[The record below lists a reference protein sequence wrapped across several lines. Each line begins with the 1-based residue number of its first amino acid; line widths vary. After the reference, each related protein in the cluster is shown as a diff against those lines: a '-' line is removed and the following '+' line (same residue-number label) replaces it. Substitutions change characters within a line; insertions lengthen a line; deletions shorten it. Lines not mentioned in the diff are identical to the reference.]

1 MSKLNTLTFFS
12 NSTCYLSHIVRLV
25 LAEKAIDARILD
37 VAVPA
42 NARLMAQFGS
52 TMQAPAL
59 AERDLA
65 LHEVDM
71 VVEYLEERY
80 PHPALLPSTTVARAH
95 TRMLARRIH
104 RELYPLLD
112 KTQDGCSDS
121 RKELASTLLALA
133 PLFEQK
139 KYFMS
144 DELSVADC
152 TLAPLLWRVKS
163 LGINLT
169 KVRRISE
176 YCQRI
181 FNRPS
186 FIASL
191 SEQEQKLA

>member
-1 MSKLNTLTFFS
+1 MSNVNTLTFFS
-12 NSTCYLSHIVRLV
+12 DNTCYLSHIARMVI
-25 LAEKAIDARILD
+25 AEKGIEARILD

-42 NARLMAQFGS
+42 NTRLLAQFGS
-52 TMQAPAL
+52 TLRAPAI

-71 VVEYLEERY
+71 VFEYLEERH
-80 PHPALLPSTTVARAH
+80 PHPALLPNTTVARAH

-104 RELYPLLD
+104 RELYPLYD
-112 KTQDGCSDS
+112 KAKAGCTES
-121 RKELASTLLALA
+121 RDELASTLLTLA

-139 KYFMS
+139 QFFMS
-144 DELSVADC
+144 DDFSVADC

-163 LGINLT
+163 LGIKLD
-169 KVRRISE
+169 KIRGVAAYAE
-176 YCQRI
+176 RI

-191 SEQEQKLA
+191 AE

>member
-25 LAEKAIDARILD
+25 LAEKAIDARTLD

-95 TRMLARRIH
+95 TWPFKDVGVSDVAWELQPAAMVRVAITASRRIKGAS
-104 RELYPLLD
+104 LC
-112 KTQDGCSDS
+112 QD
-121 RKELASTLLALA
+121 LAS
-133 PLFEQK
+133 PVMCPR
-139 KYFMS
+139 YR
-144 DELSVADC
+144 SV
-152 TLAPLLWRVKS
+152 
-163 LGINLT
+163 
-169 KVRRISE
+169 
-176 YCQRI
+176 
-181 FNRPS
+181 
-186 FIASL
+186 
-191 SEQEQKLA
+191 